1 MEADFLETGAL
12 DRPGPIGRVVRGAL
26 GAVLAA
32 GFYNIATGYRYGGVA
47 EATDV
52 TVWLGLAF
60 ALYYF
65 PHIVNLGFGRRLRH
79 WPRTTALG
87 IIVGA
92 GVVDLA
98 GAGTL
103 FGPSSTLATMTVLA
117 FASGFGGLSFLL
129 AGTLAVPG

>member
-65 PHIVNLGFGRRLRH
+65 PHIVNLGFRRRRDQDVEQTDVSVY
-79 WPRTTALG
+79 WPLSERFA
-87 IIVGA
+87 IVGR
-92 GVVDLA
+92 
-98 GAGTL
+98 
-103 FGPSSTLATMTVLA
+103 
-117 FASGFGGLSFLL
+117 
-129 AGTLAVPG
+129 